1 MKQIFD
7 VPAFPKKTQSAN
19 QNDETEKKNQ
29 SKEATVRINCEID
42 KDDTEVRNDRQ
53 IIEKDSSENRI
64 QTHAQKMKNLFSKN
78 KENDNNLRDQNMAKL
93 THIDQS
99 VL

>member
-1 MKQIFD
+1 M
-7 VPAFPKKTQSAN
+7 
-19 QNDETEKKNQ
+19 
-29 SKEATVRINCEID
+29 RINCEID

-64 QTHAQKMKNLFSKN
+64 QTYAQKMKNLFSKN

-93 THIDQS
+93 THID
-99 VL
+99 